1 MTAFEPVA
9 YDSMRLLSEFA
20 DQFCRL
26 ELKLVRNL
34 KLIVC
39 DTVTI
44 CKWREDGN
52 VTSTKEK
59 MQPEE
64 GELVNTIGRIKWCR
78 EWKLLFLVIVAAET
92 CHSKMIS
99 CSFQ

>member
-1 MTAFEPVA
+1 LTAFEPVA

-44 CKWREDGN
+44 CKWRED
-52 VTSTKEK
+52 
-59 MQPEE
+59 
-64 GELVNTIGRIKWCR
+64 
-78 EWKLLFLVIVAAET
+78 
-92 CHSKMIS
+92 
-99 CSFQ
+99 